1 MGDIRVLCYIEGGG
15 GCRIEEKTRWKIS
28 KWQKKESAQEQ
39 WTEKGTKTL
48 RNPGFKEEE
57 VLKSA
62 AGAFGPKAFDF
73 L

>member
-1 MGDIRVLCYIEGGG
+1 MT
-15 GCRIEEKTRWKIS
+15 EKK
-28 KWQKKESAQEQ
+28 SAHEQ

-48 RNPGFKEEE
+48 RNQGFKEEE